1 MSPDSAPAKLY
12 VILGSHACRTGM
24 LLLEHKGI
32 PYRTVTIP
40 TGGQRSLPL
49 AGFPQGTVPALVMDG
64 RKIQSNVVLARALD
78 EMQPDPPLFPAD
90 DARRR
95 EVEEAE
101 RWGDEV
107 FQMAARRIALGARLH
122 GLESMVDRGDRGPLG
137 PLLWRRTRAR
147 SAGTRFLCRFVFNVN
162 AGTERRLLDELPAQL
177 DRIDAWIEAGVLG
190 GERLNAAD
198 HMIATS
204 VSLVRYRRDLRPD
217 IESRPAGALAERV
230 LPAPPGWGAAGR
242 G

>member
-1 MSPDSAPAKLY
+1 MKPCRQTSVRRPTVLARGARTGHAWRVAAKLY

-49 AGFPQGTVPALVMDG
+49 AGSPRGTVPALVMDG
-64 RKIQSNVVLARALD
+64 RKIQSNVVLAGALD

-101 RWGDEV
+101 RWG
-107 FQMAARRIALGARLH
+107 
-122 GLESMVDRGDRGPLG
+122 
-137 PLLWRRTRAR
+137 
-147 SAGTRFLCRFVFNVN
+147 
-162 AGTERRLLDELPAQL
+162 
-177 DRIDAWIEAGVLG
+177 
-190 GERLNAAD
+190 
-198 HMIATS
+198 
-204 VSLVRYRRDLRPD
+204 
-217 IESRPAGALAERV
+217 
-230 LPAPPGWGAAGR
+230 
-242 G
+242 